1 MLAESRTPGRPGP
14 TADLRLGSWNQPAS
28 GGMIEGV
35 LIATTNPGK
44 VREIRRVL
52 GSLPIELES
61 LGDFPPV
68 ADPEE
73 TGATFAENA
82 RLKAAYYAH
91 AFGVAVVAEDSGLE
105 IDALDG
111 RPGVHSARYPGATY
125 PDKFVNLYRE
135 LAPHTRPWTAR
146 YVSAL
151 AFVDMAQGPG
161 PKAQGRLTSD
171 PAWARGLGPLAYE
184 CLGAVDGE
192 IAPAPRGT
200 NGFGYDPIF
209 FYPPYGATFGEVD
222 DAKKLE
228 VAHRG
233 RAFRQFAEW
242 LRLRLAGERQ
252 Q

>member
-1 MLAESRTPGRPGP
+1 M
-14 TADLRLGSWNQPAS
+14 
-28 GGMIEGV
+28 

-44 VREIRRVL
+44 IREIRQVL
-52 GSLPIELES
+52 GSLPIELKS

-68 ADPEE
+68 PEPAE
-73 TGATFAENA
+73 TGTTFAENA
-82 RLKAAYYAH
+82 RLKAAYYAQ
-91 AFGVAVVAEDSGLE
+91 AFSVPVVAEDSGLE

-151 AFVDMAQGPG
+151 AFVDRAQG
-161 PKAQGRLTSD
+161 Q
-171 PAWARGLGPLAYE
+171 GPLAYE
-184 CLGAVDGE
+184 CLGVCDGE

>member
-1 MLAESRTPGRPGP
+1 
-14 TADLRLGSWNQPAS
+14 
-28 GGMIEGV
+28 V

-52 GSLPIELES
+52 GPLPIELES
-61 LGDFPPV
+61 LSDFPPV
-68 ADPEE
+68 PEPEE

-82 RLKAAYYAH
+82 RLKAISYAQT
-91 AFGVAVVAEDSGLE
+91 FGVPVVAEDSGLE

-146 YVSAL
+146 YVSAV
-151 AFVDMAQGPG
+151 AFVDGALGP
-161 PKAQGRLTSD
+161 
-171 PAWARGLGPLAYE
+171 GPLAYE
-184 CLGAVDGE
+184 CLGTVEGE

>member
-1 MLAESRTPGRPGP
+1 
-14 TADLRLGSWNQPAS
+14 
-28 GGMIEGV
+28 V

-44 VREIRRVL
+44 VREIRQVL
-52 GSLPIELES
+52 GALPIVFQS
-61 LGDFPPV
+61 LADFPPV
-68 ADPEE
+68 AEPDE
-73 TGATFAENA
+73 TGTTFAGNA
-82 RLKAAYYAH
+82 RLKALYYAQ
-91 AFGVAVVAEDSGLE
+91 AFGVPVVAEDSGLE

-135 LAPHTRPWTAR
+135 LQPHTRPWTAR
-146 YVSAL
+146 YVSAV
-151 AFVDMAQGPG
+151 AFVDQALGTRHSALERPSSSDLASAPSQVPSPCSGSTSAECPVPSAYTGAQVVF
-161 PKAQGRLTSD
+161 
-171 PAWARGLGPLAYE
+171 E
-184 CLGAVDGE
+184 CAGIVEGE

-222 DAKKLE
+222 DGRKLE

>member
-1 MLAESRTPGRPGP
+1 
-14 TADLRLGSWNQPAS
+14 
-28 GGMIEGV
+28 MIEGV

-146 YVSAL
+146 YVSAVAFIDL
-151 AFVDMAQGPG
+151 A
-161 PKAQGRLTSD
+161 
-171 PAWARGLGPLAYE
+171 LGPSAYE
-184 CLGAVDGE
+184 CLGVCDGE

-242 LRLRLAGERQ
+242 LGLRLAGERQ